1 MTRGTNPKSK
11 LNKPR
16 CSICMVNKQP
26 HKNQLGSKMIE
37 GEKIDMGKAKD
48 MGVINQRKKRQE
60 GKTPQKNVKPK
71 NELM

>member
-1 MTRGTNPKSK
+1 
-11 LNKPR
+11 
-16 CSICMVNKQP
+16 MVNKQP